1 MCAGHRK
8 AEAER
13 IMEGTGFTLV
23 AGWAATA
30 ASVSSFVPKAWK
42 VIRTRE
48 TADISVGMY
57 ALTVTGFLLWTTYG
71 ALLGAWPLIVTN
83 SICASLSAFILMM
96 TLLPR
101 RERESVADALDP
113 E

>member
-1 MCAGHRK
+1 
-8 AEAER
+8 
-13 IMEGTGFTLV
+13 MEGSGIAV
-23 AGWAATA
+23 IVGWLATA
-30 ASVSSFVPKAWK
+30 TSVTSFVPQAWK

-57 ALTVTGFLLWTTYG
+57 ALTVTGFLLWTAYG
-71 ALLGAWPLIVTN
+71 VLLGAWPLIATN
-83 SICASLSAFILMM
+83 SLCAALSAFILMM
-96 TLLPR
+96 ALLPR

>member
-1 MCAGHRK
+1 
-8 AEAER
+8 
-13 IMEGTGFTLV
+13 MEGSGIAV
-23 AGWAATA
+23 IVGWLATA
-30 ASVSSFVPKAWK
+30 ASVTSFVPQAWK

-57 ALTVTGFLLWTTYG
+57 ALTVTGFLLWTAYG
-71 ALLGAWPLIVTN
+71 VLLGAWPLIATN
-83 SICASLSAFILMM
+83 SLCAALSAFILMM